1 MVKEEERGITLI
13 TLIITV
19 IVLLILAGITVSNLT
34 GDNGIIKKAEE
45 ARNETEIAQ
54 GKEELQG
61 KYMENYVNKLE
72 KVTVDEFLEYLEEG
86 INTKTENGKNY
97 AEVEGKIYEIKE
109 ENGQIQIEY
118 IERGE
123 ITAPKITNIEII
135 EETEDSIT
143 IKTTAVRV
151 EGGTYY
157 YYIGKD
163 ENSLTVAEGQNET
176 GEYTFEGL
184 EQGNTYYIKVEVEN
198 SKARKD

>member
-72 KVTVDEFLEYLEEG
+72 KVTVDEFLEYLEEEG
-86 INTKTENGKNY
+86 INTRSSVMEKTMQK
-97 AEVEGKIYEIKE
+97 
-109 ENGQIQIEY
+109 
-118 IERGE
+118 
-123 ITAPKITNIEII
+123 
-135 EETEDSIT
+135 
-143 IKTTAVRV
+143 
-151 EGGTYY
+151 
-157 YYIGKD
+157 
-163 ENSLTVAEGQNET
+163 
-176 GEYTFEGL
+176 
-184 EQGNTYYIKVEVEN
+184 
-198 SKARKD
+198 